1 VYPGGSE
8 GAKRRFSRI
17 AALAGVALTLLVS
30 AGPAQATPGH
40 GLARGHDVAHGNGV
54 ARGHTAAPGN
64 GVARGHTAAHNG
76 KHGHKVA

>member
-1 VYPGGSE
+1 VYPGGIE

-40 GLARGHDVAHGNGV
+40 GV
-54 ARGHTAAPGN
+54 APGN